1 MAYNNGFPMNYQ
13 PAYPIQQPVPQPQMN
28 TGLTWVQGEAGAKA
42 YPVAPNTTVDLWDS
56 EEQVIYLKS
65 ADMSGMPSMKILDY
79 TIRDQSGTK
88 NTLAEKIP
96 EIDTSKFVTYEDL
109 ELKLKELTAQIDK
122 SNNRQTRNSDY
133 RRRKE
138 RNDG

>member
-13 PAYPIQQPVPQPQMN
+13 PAYPIQQTVPQPQMN

-88 NTLAEKIP
+88 NTLAEKTP

-122 SNNRQTRNSDY
+122 SNNRQTRNNDY
-133 RRRKE
+133 HRRKE

>member
-13 PAYPIQQPVPQPQMN
+13 PAYPIQQPVPQPQMS

-65 ADMSGMPSMKILDY
+65 ADISGMPSIKVLDY
-79 TIRDQSGTK
+79 TIRDQSSVK
-88 NTLAEKIP
+88 NTLTEKTP
-96 EIDTSKFVTYEDL
+96 EIDTSKFVTYDDL

-122 SNNRQTRNSDY
+122 SNNRQTRNGEY
-133 RRRKE
+133 HRRKE